1 MASKKAASSRET
13 NLNLISRVLKQ
24 EVSLD
29 IETLGISKGSSIV
42 ELSIFDPNTNTVN
55 QFRVAPNLTVTEASI
70 KMQDVSNLRTSVL
83 DVLVEHPALR
93 RARELELEAKVKGK
107 PVPKAVSKLDTLVF
121 QTLMD
126 DSIQGQGKFAAAIK
140 SKFKKGSAPDLSVKG
155 INEMSKKDFK
165 KVLAAVQDITHKA
178 LTTKDG
184 DKFFQKAVGEGS
196 PFIQRAYA
204 ESEVGNMIRE
214 QFVPGRQRRAAEG
227 FDRGAVGKLRGELA
241 AYSGNKSLI
250 LKVHDVT
257 TSQLVDQVSKLI
269 KDKSVQIANS
279 QFESKQIGSLIAV
292 AEQDVQRRLVAGEIT
307 SGQAAAEKKK
317 ISGIRSVLAETPV
330 GTTDIMPISGVKV
343 NQARAMAQITGDYQG
358 LFRPMIE
365 EMASGKKARVSDILD
380 LTRIQSSFEKNIG
393 LKQTGAANI
402 LSVDV
407 AQRLY
412 GFSENIS
419 GALTTKELHVGAY
432 DVLSQSAVTRSALS
446 QTEAL
451 SEVAD
456 MTDRGRELIKQ
467 AEKKQG
473 SLYKALVLS
482 QIKKEATPFLEQAN
496 VATRLSRAAENLK
509 TLGVSP
515 ETSGSFKMGPPR
527 ERLTAEGKI
536 INVASVKPGERV
548 ELGSLDEVFQH
559 IKKQSAYANADLAK
573 GVQLFMD
580 SVNEGQ
586 KTPLISFD
594 QATEKFSFTPGYDKL
609 GAGDFKRA
617 ENFKRDYINKE
628 FENLAQRVANKEV
641 SSLSP
646 ESMNSYIKGL
656 KNSYLQKDSF
666 ISRHMNWKHIDF
678 KAGKTAGVMAAA
690 MGTVGMLGMIGNML
704 GGQKQQR
711 GGAETLRTMNYD
723 RWFAAN
729 SQFHGLEQYDE
740 RENSGFSERG
750 MAAVQ
755 RKQKTDFGSPYQGPI
770 YSQYV
775 QEQQDLLRERRMY
788 EMQQFAH
795 VHFSEEGAI
804 GSILNSSMGTKDP
817 EYSFRS
823 FLNSISLSSQL
834 MTSGHKFASQGQ
846 FVSGSEYSGMA
857 DMQLF
862 KVDLS
867 KYKVSASDA
876 DTIVLQKK
884 SSNSNIAGFFGM
896 DNQDSISIRLAGIDA
911 PETQH
916 GDKKGMPLAN
926 RALGRLNAIMNSGQ
940 KMELLIDPTNI
951 TYGRQVG
958 SLFVNGRNVQLDLLK
973 SGDVKFL
980 DFQGGGVTP
989 QYDRAVYSKQSKL
1002 AEKNESGIYSEPYF
1016 KPLIEFEK
1024 KSKQS
1029 VTFNTMVNIDKV
1041 SENSKLMSIY
1051 SIMHAADQQ
1060 GFYSPTM
1067 AMEANRIAEA
1077 TTTLAGEYKNPIT
1090 FGKPNS
1096 PHKAYI
1102 EQLAYDNSVLMKKRE
1117 SSKFDRLSRKNGYD
1131 KLDKKLSL
1139 DTTGTSTSV
1148 YNKRKYNVFDR
1159 FNTERQMKY
1168 RRQLAMQEMQKSGLR
1183 QLNQSPIGHHRM

>member
-1 MASKKAASSRET
+1 MAKNTNNSRAT
-13 NLNLISRVLKQ
+13 NLQLIDKVLKQ
-24 EVSLD
+24 EVGLD
-29 IETLGISKGSSIV
+29 IETLGISRGSSIV

-107 PVPKAVSKLDTLVF
+107 PAPKAVSKLDTLVF

-126 DSIQGQGKFAAAIK
+126 DSIQGQGLFASEIK
-140 SKFKKGSAPDLSVKG
+140 KSFKKGTAPDLSVKG
-155 INEMSKKDFK
+155 IEEMSKKDFK
-165 KVLAAVQDITHKA
+165 KVLSAVQDISHKA
-178 LTTKDG
+178 LTTKNG
-184 DKFFQKAVGEGS
+184 DNFFKKAVGEGS

-204 ESEVGNMIRE
+204 DTQVGVMVRE
-214 QFVPGRQRRAAEG
+214 QFVAGRTRRAAPG
-227 FDRGAVGKLRGELA
+227 FDRGSIGQLRQELA
-241 AYSGNKSLI
+241 TYSGNKSLI

-257 TSQLVDQVSKLI
+257 TDQLIDEVGKLI
-269 KDKSVQIANS
+269 KNKSVQIASS
-279 QFESKQIGSLIAV
+279 QFESKQIGALIAV
-292 AEQDVQRRLVAGEIT
+292 AEQDVQRQLVAGEIT
-307 SGQAAAEKKK
+307 KGEAAAQKKK
-317 ISGIRSVLAETPV
+317 ISGFRSIIAETPV
-330 GTTDIMPISGVKV
+330 GTTDILPISGAKV
-343 NQARAMAQITGDYQG
+343 NQARAQAQITGDYAG
-358 LFRPMIE
+358 LFRPMLE
-365 EMASGKKARVSDILD
+365 EMASGKKARVTDILD
-380 LTRIQSSFEKNIG
+380 LVRSQTSFEKELGI
-393 LKQTGAANI
+393 KQVGASNI

-412 GFSENIS
+412 GFSEGVAGS
-419 GALTTKELHVGAY
+419 LTKKELHVGAY
-432 DVLSQSAVTRSALS
+432 DVLSQSAVTRSALM

-451 SEVAD
+451 SEVRD
-456 MTDRGRELIKQ
+456 LTDRGKELIKQ

-473 SLYKALVLS
+473 SLYKAIVLA
-482 QIKKEATPFLEQAN
+482 QIKKEATPFIEQAN
-496 VATRLSRAAENLK
+496 VATRLARAAENLK
-509 TLGVSP
+509 KLGASP
-515 ETSGSFKMGPPR
+515 ETSGTFKMGPSR
-527 ERLTAEGKI
+527 ERLTADGNI
-536 INVASVKPGERV
+536 IKVASAKPGERL
-548 ELGSLDEVFQH
+548 ELGSLDEVYKH

-594 QATEKFSFTPGYDKL
+594 QKTEKFSFSQGYDNL
-609 GAGDFKRA
+609 TAGDFKRA
-617 ENFKRDYINKE
+617 ETMKRDYLDKQFQLLDERIKS
-628 FENLAQRVANKEV
+628 KDI
-641 SSLSP
+641 SGLSP

-656 KNSYLQKDSF
+656 KKSYLQKDSF
-666 ISRHMNWKHIDF
+666 IARHMNWKHIDF

-690 MGTVGMLGMIGNML
+690 MGTVGMLGMVGDML

-711 GGAETLRTMNYD
+711 GGAETLRTMNYE

-740 RENSGFSERG
+740 RGNSGFSERG
-750 MAAVQ
+750 MGAVQ
-755 RKQKTDFGSPYQGPI
+755 RKQKTDFGSPYQGPQ

-788 EMQQFAH
+788 EMQKFAH
-795 VHFSEEGAI
+795 VHFSNEGAI
-804 GSILNSSMGTKDP
+804 GNLLNTAMANKDP
-817 EYSFRS
+817 EYTIRS
-823 FLNSISLSSQL
+823 FINSVNLSSR
-834 MTSGHKFASQGQ
+834 MMASGHKFASQGQ
-846 FVSGSEYSGMA
+846 FVSGSDYAGMA
-857 DMQLF
+857 DRQLF

-876 DTIVLQKK
+876 DTIVLKKK
-884 SSNSNIAGFFGM
+884 STDSNVAGFFGM

-916 GDKKGMPLAN
+916 GEKKGMPLAN

-940 KMELLIDPTNI
+940 QMELLIDPTNI

-989 QYDRAVYSKQSKL
+989 QYDRVVYSRQSKL

-1024 KSKQS
+1024 RSKQS
-1029 VTFNTMVNIDKV
+1029 ITFNTMVNIDKV

-1051 SIMHAADQQ
+1051 SIMHAADRQ

-1067 AMEANRIAEA
+1067 AMEAARIGEA
-1077 TTTLAGEYKNPIT
+1077 TTTIAGEYKNPIM
-1090 FGKPNS
+1090 FGKSNS

-1102 EQLAYDNSVLMKKRE
+1102 DNLAYDNSVLMKKRE
-1117 SSKFDRLSRKNGYD
+1117 SAKFDRLSRKNGYD

-1148 YNKRKYNVFDR
+1148 YNKRRYNAFDR
-1159 FNTERQMKY
+1159 FNTEREMKY
-1168 RRQLAMQEMQKSGLR
+1168 KRQQAMQMMQKSGLR